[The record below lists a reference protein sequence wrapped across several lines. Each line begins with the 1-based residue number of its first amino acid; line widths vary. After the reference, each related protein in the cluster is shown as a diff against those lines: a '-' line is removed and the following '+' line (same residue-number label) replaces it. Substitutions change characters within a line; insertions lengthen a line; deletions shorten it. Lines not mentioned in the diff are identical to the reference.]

1 MLLEEAVDAAL
12 RDCRPEN
19 VRWNYENGLVLRAV
33 YEASGACLG
42 HRRDER
48 VREIAEALVAP
59 DGSIRGYSGEEYNLD
74 QINAG
79 RIVFDLWKDGGDPR
93 YKIALDRLM
102 DQLAAHPRTASGS
115 FWHKKIYPHQVWLD
129 GLYMFGP
136 FYASCAAEFSRPA
149 LFSDLCSQLFRVR
162 DVMKDSASGL
172 YFHGWDESRSQR
184 WADPASG
191 LSPHI
196 WGRAVGWLSMALID
210 ILDWLPAD
218 YPDRGEVELMFR
230 GLMRAASAVQ
240 DGTGLWFQVL
250 DLPGRKGNYLE
261 ESVSAMFAYS
271 LYKGIRKGILDAAE
285 FGTAADKALDGI
297 VRRFVSRDASGRL
310 HVGGICKV
318 AGLGGSPYRDGSY
331 AYYIGEPVVSDDYK
345 GTGPLIL
352 ALREALCRV

>member
-1 MLLEEAVDAAL
+1 MV
-12 RDCRPEN
+12 
-19 VRWNYENGLVLRAV
+19 
-33 YEASGACLG
+33 
-42 HRRDER
+42 
-48 VREIAEALVAP
+48 
-59 DGSIRGYSGEEYNLD
+59 
-74 QINAG
+74 
-79 RIVFDLWKDGGDPR
+79 
-93 YKIALDRLM
+93 
-102 DQLAAHPRTASGS
+102 
-115 FWHKKIYPHQVWLD
+115 
-129 GLYMFGP
+129 
-136 FYASCAAEFSRPA
+136 
-149 LFSDLCSQLFRVR
+149 
-162 DVMKDSASGL
+162 
-172 YFHGWDESRSQR
+172 
-184 WADPASG
+184 
-191 LSPHI
+191 
-196 WGRAVGWLSMALID
+196 
-210 ILDWLPAD
+210 
-218 YPDRGEVELMFR
+218 R

-261 ESVSAMFAYS
+261 ESVCAMFSYS